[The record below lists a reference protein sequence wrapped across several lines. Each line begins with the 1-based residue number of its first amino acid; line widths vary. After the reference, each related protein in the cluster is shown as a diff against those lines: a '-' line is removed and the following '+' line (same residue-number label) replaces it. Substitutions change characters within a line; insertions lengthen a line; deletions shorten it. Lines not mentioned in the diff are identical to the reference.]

1 MSKNNKPKRKLIR
14 KASIGGFL
22 SDISKITQEGLENLG
37 KLGTAGEIAK
47 LGITLFDP
55 TGVTGWK
62 ELGEAVTL
70 LSKEKN
76 ATNFGKFVLAALGAM
91 PAAGTAKKVQN
102 ILNGINEGKDILKI
116 VKGVDEVQS
125 ASKIVKATNKNQDA
139 LKVLD
144 KGQDASA
151 EVVKIEGSEK
161 IFRTTGATA
170 TVSNNIINAV
180 DRLRKSSFEAK
191 KDKELAELDE
201 FLRTSYRKNEKLPK
215 EFVQYLEAIFK
226 TPVMEKRSG
235 SFTGKVEIKT
245 FYTLKNPKDIEEAI
259 DKLKIASKSIDKNT
273 KEFKFS
279 EAIRNE
285 IYLKSKAYV
294 QSFLDN
300 GKITSAF
307 RRNFSDIE
315 VPEIFNYQTS
325 PEITQLYSKEQLAG
339 PLGDYYRMGEEF
351 AAGKRQLRK
360 KLSDQY
366 GTDIKYVPV
375 YTVTKGRFKLIPKR
389 IYNKSSQKWEIRKE
403 LVYLDEYGRE
413 SATPIEGIHD
423 YYVRGYAPAV
433 DKTPLM
439 EHIITDVDQHHEK
452 PLSQWMADAFIK
464 NPNETDP
471 QKLLEAYLKSRPT
484 DYYKGYIPLSKK
496 YHTGAQTG
504 IHSKLELTLSE
515 LTKIKGFARSLP
527 VDHDLKDSSEIIDY
541 LVKTKSEQEVMA
553 ILHELQPIQN
563 KIIAIQRQLQV
574 SPNNTAFKESL
585 NKAYTEYLNKFVK
598 YSKELDSTTSYK
610 ISTLKKLIESAPERD
625 IKDYQALGKSLRGGF
640 EKVWLKSVSK
650 QFSDEELGKIATM
663 TEAKLLED
671 LKKYKDKNITLFSV
685 DDSNKATYDIY
696 RGDSR
701 IGYVTGD
708 VSEGIFTPSNVKS
721 LVSEN
726 NGMSEPKKNGI
737 FERGINSVIRSGYKY
752 KTGEQWAS
760 PKLQKHVIETRFT
773 NPKGIEK
780 ISDKGRRYYDINEEE
795 QKELQEELSSATGQE
810 YQNILEI
817 LEKGYRTSYDQP
829 VYLISKLSNR
839 KGTTRQVAKPIVRHR
854 YIPSFD
860 RIGPDGL
867 RNLIDYSLYKSGG
880 KLPIQK
886 FNIFSLGKWK

>member
-37 KLGTAGEIAK
+37 KLGTTGKIAEI
-47 LGITLFDP
+47 GINLLDP

-62 ELGEAVTL
+62 ELGEAVTA
-70 LSKEKN
+70 LSNEKN
-76 ATNFGKFVLAALGAM
+76 ATNFGKFILAALGAM
-91 PAAGTAKKVQN
+91 PATGTAKKVQN
-102 ILNGINEGKDILKI
+102 ILDGINEGKDILKI
-116 VKGVDEVQS
+116 VKGVDEVQD
-125 ASKIVKATNKNQDA
+125 ASKIIKAANKNQDA

-144 KGQDASA
+144 KGQDAST

-161 IFRTTGATA
+161 IFRTTGATT
-170 TVSNNIINAV
+170 TVPNSIINAV
-180 DRLRKSSFEAK
+180 DKLRQSSSEAT
-191 KDKELAELDE
+191 KDKELAELSE
-201 FLRTSYRKNEKLPK
+201 FLRTSYRKKEKLPK

-226 TPVMEKRSG
+226 TPVLEKRLG
-235 SFTGKVEIKT
+235 EPTGKVKIKT
-245 FYTLKNPKDIEEAI
+245 SYTFKNNKDSQEAI
-259 DKLKIASKSIDKNT
+259 DKLKIASRSIDKNT

-279 EAIRNE
+279 EPIRDE

-294 QSFLDN
+294 QSFSDN
-300 GKITSAF
+300 DKITSVF
-307 RRNFSDIE
+307 RRNFNDKE
-315 VPEIFNYQTS
+315 VPEILNYQTS
-325 PEITQLYSKEQLAG
+325 PEISQLYSKEQLAG

-351 AAGKRQLRK
+351 AARQRQLRK
-360 KLSDQY
+360 TLSDQY

-375 YTVTKGRFKLIPKR
+375 YTVTKGRFKLVPKR
-389 IYNKSSQKWEIRKE
+389 IYNKSSQRWETRKD
-403 LVYLDEYGRE
+403 LVYLDEQGRE
-413 SATPIEGIHD
+413 SITPIEGIHN
-423 YYVRGYAPAV
+423 YYVRGYAPSV

-464 NPNETDP
+464 NPNETNP
-471 QKLLEAYLKSRPT
+471 QKLLETYLKSRPT
-484 DYYKGYIPLSKK
+484 DYYKGYIPLAKEF
-496 YHTGAQTG
+496 HIGANVG
-504 IHSKLELTLSE
+504 IHAKLDLTLAE
-515 LTKIKGFARSLP
+515 LTKIKGLARSLP
-527 VDHDLKDSSEIIDY
+527 EGHTIKDSEEIIDY
-541 LVKTKSEQEVMA
+541 LVKTKSKQEVLA
-553 ILHELQPIQN
+553 VLSELKPIQN
-563 KIIAIQRQLQV
+563 RIEKLQKQVQRV
-574 SPNNTAFKESL
+574 PNNDTFKEAL
-585 NKAYTEYLNKFVK
+585 NNAYTQYLSKFVK
-598 YSKELDSTTSYK
+598 YSRELDSTTSTK
-610 ISTLKKLIESAPERD
+610 VSTLKQLIKSAPEKD
-625 IKDYQALGKSLRGGF
+625 IKDYEILGKSLRGGF
-640 EKVWLKSVSK
+640 EKVWLKSVAK
-650 QFSDEELGKIATM
+650 EFSDAELGKIATM

-671 LKKYKDKNITLFSV
+671 LKKYKGKNITLFSV

-708 VSEGIFTPSNVKS
+708 VSKGIFTPSNVKS

-810 YQNILEI
+810 YQNLLEI
-817 LEKGYRTSYDQP
+817 LDKGYRTSYNQP
-829 VYLISKLSNR
+829 IYLISKLSNR
-839 KGTTRQVAKPIVRHR
+839 KGTTRQVAKPIVRNR
-854 YIPSFD
+854 YIPSLD

>member
-1 MSKNNKPKRKLIR
+1 MLKNNRPKRKLIR

-37 KLGTAGEIAK
+37 KLGTAGKIAEI
-47 LGITLFDP
+47 GINLFDP

-62 ELGEAVTL
+62 ELGEAVTA
-70 LSKEKN
+70 LSNEKN

-91 PAAGTAKKVQN
+91 PTTSTAKKVQN
-102 ILNGINEGKDILKI
+102 ILDGVNEGKDILKI
-116 VKGVDEVQS
+116 INGAGEVKD
-125 ASKIVKATNKNQDA
+125 ASKIIKVANKDQDA

-151 EVVKIEGSEK
+151 EVAKIEGSEK

-170 TVSNNIINAV
+170 TVPPSIISAV
-180 DRLRKSSFEAK
+180 DKLIVNSSEAR
-191 KDKELAELDE
+191 KDKELAELSE
-201 FLRTSYRKNEKLPK
+201 FLHTSYRKNEKLPK
-215 EFVQYLEAIFK
+215 EFVQYLRAIFK
-226 TPVMEKRSG
+226 TPVMEKKSG
-235 SFTGKVEIKT
+235 TLTGKVKIKT
-245 FYTLKNPKDIEEAI
+245 SYTFKNSKDSQEAI

-285 IYLKSKAYV
+285 IYLKSQAYV

-300 GKITSAF
+300 GKITQAF
-307 RRNFSDIE
+307 RRNFNDIE
-315 VPEIFNYQTS
+315 VPEILNYQTS

-351 AAGKRQLRK
+351 AAGQRQLRK
-360 KLSDQY
+360 TLSDQY

-375 YTVTKGRFKLIPKR
+375 YTVIKGRFKLIPKR
-389 IYNKSSQKWEIRKE
+389 IYNKSSQRWETRKD

-433 DKTPLM
+433 DRTPLM

-464 NPNETDP
+464 NPTETDP
-471 QKLLEAYLKSRPT
+471 KKLLETYLKSRPT
-484 DYYKGYIPLSKK
+484 DYYKGYIPLSRK
-496 YHTGAQTG
+496 YHTGSQTG

-574 SPNNTAFKESL
+574 SPNNATFKESL

-625 IKDYQALGKSLRGGF
+625 IKDYEALGKSLRGGF

-650 QFSDEELGKIATM
+650 QFSDAELGKIATM

-671 LKKYKDKNITLFSV
+671 LKKYKGKNITLFSV

-696 RGDSR
+696 RGNSR

-708 VSEGIFTPSNVKS
+708 VSEGIFTPAYVKS
-721 LVSEN
+721 LGSGN
-726 NGMSEPKKNGI
+726 NGI

-752 KTGEQWAS
+752 RTGDQWAS
-760 PKLQKHVIETRFT
+760 PKLQKYVIETRFT
-773 NPKGIEK
+773 NPKGIEE
-780 ISDKGRRYYDINEEE
+780 IPGKGRRYYSINEKER
-795 QKELQEELSSATGQE
+795 KELEDELSSATGQE
-810 YQNILEI
+810 YQDILEI
-817 LEKGYRTSYDQP
+817 LDNGYRTSYNQP
-829 VYLISKLSNR
+829 VYLISKLSNK
-839 KGTTRQVAKPIVRHR
+839 KGTRTQVANPIVRHR
-854 YIPSFD
+854 FIPSLE

-867 RNLIDYSLYKSGG
+867 RNLIDYSIFKSGG

>member
-1 MSKNNKPKRKLIR
+1 MSKNNRPKRKLIR

-47 LGITLFDP
+47 IGINLFDP

-91 PAAGTAKKVQN
+91 PATGTAKKVQN
-102 ILNGINEGKDILKI
+102 ILDGINEGKDILKI
-116 VKGVDEVQS
+116 IKGVDEVQD
-125 ASKIVKATNKNQDA
+125 ASKIIKAANKNQDA

-144 KGQDASA
+144 KGQDAST
-151 EVVKIEGSEK
+151 EVAKIEGSEK
-161 IFRTTGATA
+161 IFRTTGATT
-170 TVSNNIINAV
+170 TVPPSIISAV
-180 DRLRKSSFEAK
+180 DKLIVNSSEAR
-191 KDKELAELDE
+191 KDKELAELSK
-201 FLRTSYRKNEKLPK
+201 FLHTSYQKNEKLPK
-215 EFVQYLEAIFK
+215 EFVQYLRAIFK
-226 TPVMEKRSG
+226 TPVMEKKSG
-235 SFTGKVEIKT
+235 TLTGKVKIKT
-245 FYTLKNPKDIEEAI
+245 SYTFKNSKDSQEAI

-315 VPEIFNYQTS
+315 VPEILNYQTS

-351 AAGKRQLRK
+351 ASGQRQLRK

-389 IYNKSSQKWEIRKE
+389 VYNKSSQKWETRKE
-403 LVYLDEYGRE
+403 LVYLDEQGRE
-413 SATPIEGIHD
+413 SITPIEGIHD

-464 NPNETDP
+464 NPNETNP
-471 QKLLEAYLKSRPT
+471 QKLLEAYLKSRPA

-553 ILHELQPIQN
+553 ILYELQPIQN
-563 KIIAIQRQLQV
+563 RIEKLQKQVQRV
-574 SPNNTAFKESL
+574 PNNDTFKEAL
-585 NKAYTEYLNKFVK
+585 NNAYTQYLSKFVK
-598 YSKELDSTTSYK
+598 YSRELDSTTSYK

-625 IKDYQALGKSLRGGF
+625 IKDYEALGKSLRGGF

-650 QFSDEELGKIATM
+650 QFSDVELGKIATM

-696 RGDSR
+696 RGDSK

-708 VSEGIFTPSNVKS
+708 VSKDVFTPTYVKS
-721 LVSEN
+721 LGSGN
-726 NGMSEPKKNGI
+726 NGI

-752 KTGEQWAS
+752 RTGDHWAS
-760 PKLQKHVIETRFT
+760 PELQSHIIRTRFT
-773 NPKGIEK
+773 NPEDKTIISNKGVREYSIDE
-780 ISDKGRRYYDINEEE
+780 
-795 QKELQEELSSATGQE
+795 KELYDQLDSATGQE
-810 YQNILEI
+810 YQDILEI
-817 LEKGYRTSYDQP
+817 LDKGYRTSYNQP
-829 VYLISKLSNR
+829 VYLISKLSNK
-839 KGTTRQVAKPIVRHR
+839 KGTRTQVANPIVRHR
-854 YIPSFD
+854 FIPSLD

-867 RNLIDYSLYKSGG
+867 HNLIDYSIFKSGG

-886 FNIFSLGKWK
+886 FNIFSLGK